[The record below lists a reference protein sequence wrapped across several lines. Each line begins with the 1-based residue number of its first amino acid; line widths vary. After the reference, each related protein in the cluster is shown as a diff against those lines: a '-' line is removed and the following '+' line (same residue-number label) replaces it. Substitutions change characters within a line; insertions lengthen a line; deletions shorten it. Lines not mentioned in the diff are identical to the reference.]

1 MRQLSSANW
10 MNTSMG
16 SFNPKYFCCYCGQ
29 QGHLA
34 YTCKKPRDIPI
45 QKPYEEPKKDDV
57 PDIENWYDMYGG
69 V

>member
-1 MRQLSSANW
+1 
-10 MNTSMG
+10 MG